1 MYASIRRGIR
11 HRIGLQPEVDARRP
25 GGAGHAGRC
34 GTPATYRSSAGLT
47 RADCPICLS
56 AAVEAS
62 TDRRAVSTRV
72 SQKFEHLLGLA
83 DAAFLG
89 WRARPCGWAGAG
101 WAWPFLGG
109 LGGGRRHAVGVKIH
123 PVGSW

>member
-83 DAAFLG
+83 DAADH
-89 WRARPCGWAGAG
+89 GAG
-101 WAWPFLGG
+101 DGTAVAEQG
-109 LGGGRRHAVGVKIH
+109 RHAEREASARLGRETVAVRPGR
-123 PVGSW
+123 WA